1 MQEIVIQVTN
11 VDKIKKKVYKLRNPT
26 QKIFY

>member
-11 VDKIKKKVYKLRNPT
+11 VDKIKKDYKLRNPT